1 MLSEEVYWAI
11 IDSSHETTNQED
23 QELFLVSAIEK
34 LTPQEMIGFR
44 LRTDKLL
51 LTAIQNYG
59 VQLILCGA

>member
-1 MLSEEVYWAI
+1 LIVL
-11 IDSSHETTNQED
+11 HETTNQED

-51 LTAIQNYG
+51 HPELWCAAYIVSGGCSDGDLN
-59 VQLILCGA
+59 ILDVG

>member
-11 IDSSHETTNQED
+11 IDSSHKTTNQD